1 MTDELTPRQL
11 ECLEAVIGFIR
22 ENKKSPTVRDV
33 GAALGLKSSHP
44 AYRLLL
50 ALYEKGYVTW
60 TSEGRSLQ
68 VLRKP
73 PRKKKAKPKAS

>member
-11 ECLEAVIGFIR
+11 ECLEAVDGFIR
-22 ENKKSPTVRDV
+22 ENEKAPTVREV
-33 GAALGLKSSHP
+33 AQALGLKSPHP
-44 AYRLLL
+44 VYRLLL

-60 TSEGRSLQ
+60 TSEARSLQ

-73 PRKKKAKPKAS
+73 PRRKVKAS